1 MAKSNTIRLILILVI
16 LLLIYSGIEF
26 FGGSERSSNFRTS
39 LVEIDTAK
47 VTKVVFTKSNEVTD
61 LVKEENNS
69 WKVKL
74 SSGEYAPAEKSAVKN
89 AINNLLTI
97 KPGRIAARKQEK
109 WSEYQVDTAGTRVEV
124 FEGDGKTLDLVV
136 GRFGVK
142 GQNQF
147 YTFVRLSDEDEVYVA
162 DNFMSFSVN
171 QEANAYR
178 NQKFVEFTKDSLQ
191 EIAFRYPS
199 DSAFSLKRTID
210 NHWVIGEQRADS
222 SATAQYLNRVRYKNS
237 RQFVDDVESQLSDP
251 AYTISLKLQG
261 SEDIV
266 LNFYQH
272 PEHSWVMHSSLNPQ
286 AYFADEQL
294 VKDIAVSLES
304 LTGVGGG

>member
-1 MAKSNTIRLILILVI
+1 MAKSNTIRLILILVV

-26 FGGSERSSNFRTS
+26 FGSNERSSNFRTS

-47 VTKVVFTKSNEVTD
+47 VTKVVFTKNSEVTD
-61 LVKEENNS
+61 LVKEENA

-74 SSGEYAPAEKSAVKN
+74 SKGGYASAEKSAVKN
-89 AINNLLTI
+89 TLNNLLTI
-97 KPGRIAARKQEK
+97 KPGRIAARKKEK

-124 FEGDGKTLDLVV
+124 FEGDNKTLDLVV

-191 EIAFRYPS
+191 EIAFRYPA

-210 NHWVIGEQRADS
+210 DQWVVGEQQTDS
-222 SATAQYLNRVRYKNS
+222 TATAQYLNRVRYKNS
-237 RQFVDDVESQLSDP
+237 RQFVDDVEGQLSDP
-251 AYTISLKLQG
+251 AYSISFKLRG
-261 SEDIV
+261 SDDIV
-266 LNFYQH
+266 LDFYPH
-272 PEHSWVMHSSLNPQ
+272 PEHNWVLRSSVNPE

-294 VKDIAVSLES
+294 VKDIAVSRET
-304 LTGVGGG
+304 LTSSEEGG